1 MTSKPTASKPTASK
15 QIDQT
20 IFNAAVKASRN
31 AAKNVN
37 NAAWIIGDAAQSVQA
52 SYGQGKVQA
61 FADAIGIV
69 YKTALDFRAVAEAY
83 APADRSSLNSWT
95 VHQIFMRQ
103 LKRAELV
110 KTQKWT
116 TSAARAENKRLNGS
130 DNVDPIDGDGDG
142 EGGNEPTV
150 TDPRA
155 KLVANIDR
163 LKGQLAVA
171 KAALAAYD
179 AENDAENTPAG
190 TLHFKQSGIPSHDV
204 SEPRT
209 DCKECTA
216 AGVVPM
222 PAPRRSRSRKPTA
235 AKAA

>member
-1 MTSKPTASKPTASK
+1 MTSPAKIDLTA
-15 QIDQT
+15 
-20 IFNAAVKASRN
+20 FNAAVKASRN
-31 AAKNVN
+31 AANNVSK
-37 NAAWIIGDAAQSVQA
+37 AAWIIGDSAQSVQA
-52 SYGQGKVQA
+52 SYGKGKVQA
-61 FADAIGIV
+61 FADAIGIA
-69 YKTALDFRAVAEAY
+69 YKTALDYRGVAEAY

-110 KTQKWT
+110 KAQKWT

-142 EGGNEPTV
+142 DETDVPEITV

-155 KLVANIDR
+155 KLVARIDS

-190 TLHFKQSGIPSHDV
+190 TLHFKQSGIPSHDA

-216 AGVVPM
+216 AGVTPM
-222 PAPRRSRSRKPTA
+222 PTPRRSRSRKPAA